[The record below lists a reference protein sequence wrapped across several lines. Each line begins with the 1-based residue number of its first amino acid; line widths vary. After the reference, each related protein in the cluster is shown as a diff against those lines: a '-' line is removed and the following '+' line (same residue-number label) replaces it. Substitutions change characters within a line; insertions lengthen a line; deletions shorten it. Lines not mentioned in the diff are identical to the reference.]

1 MAIHIQSKLYKPQ
14 KRQMLVL
21 IPFALFYCAAAILG
35 QLEKARTL
43 GALQNLG
50 RIIAW
55 FCGSYAVL
63 LLLCVVISG
72 RKEKVQRRRRG
83 KWYLYVLFALLCL
96 LCYMPYY
103 LMYYPGW
110 LNNDAG
116 WQT

>member
-72 RKEKVQRRRRG
+72 RKGPSGTSRA
-83 KWYLYVLFALLCL
+83 VLFSLPYGAAADKAHVAVLL
-96 LCYMPYY
+96 
-103 LMYYPGW
+103 
-110 LNNDAG
+110 
-116 WQT
+116 